1 MGAHI
6 DRLGDACTMVG
17 ECWLGFVFK
26 WEWVGKGWNTYY
38 VARDENIIS
47 LVNMVEVGWRGV
59 GINRWSFFF
68 YVTFFLVRADMIWM
82 DLSS

>member
-68 YVTFFLVRADMIWM
+68 FTL
-82 DLSS
+82 LSF